1 MVKTSIMSK
10 TTELP
15 QIKTNAKIF
24 EHDNKSSKIN
34 SVSVKIELLLWNVL
48 KKMSKVNLFR
58 PFIKTCSSCKRKYAE
73 IFVEYYIRKVIS
85 CKKCSLKTKVYS
97 KTISLVMSLI
107 EKGLKIPRHEFQR
120 ILGKNPQLKRLIL
133 NYLEG
138 IGIYGPKIPLIPAGP
153 IVTLWSITHNCNLNC
168 KHCYISHDSPI
179 KELTYKEVC
188 KIIDQLYEANTFI
201 LGFSGGEPLLR
212 KDIFEIFQYASEKM
226 NVALATNGIYITP
239 QIAEKL
245 KDVGVGYVQISI
257 DGLKETHDHNRGV
270 GTYEKAISAIKSCLN
285 AGLYVSMDVVV
296 TKANV
301 DQFPLL
307 IDLAKRLKVQKIEIV
322 DFVPTGKAKGSSHLM
337 LSPIQMEKFGATVC
351 DIWLDLMKKDY
362 PLTLSFKNPVFTRIV
377 AERFPNINF
386 MPFFKGLFPKKALQF
401 FNFSDRLQK
410 GVFKE
415 QTPFSP
421 FVTGCEC
428 GIYVLHI
435 KPDGNITPCPLNPA
449 ILGNVKKN
457 KIKDIWQKSPI
468 LNQYRGLKFEGKC
481 GKCMYKTICG
491 GCRAKAFLDSGSHTE
506 SDTSCII
513 NN

>member
-1 MVKTSIMSK
+1 MVKTSLISE
-10 TTELP
+10 TTQLLK
-15 QIKTNAKIF
+15 IKTVEKIF

-34 SVSVKIELLLWNVL
+34 SISVKFELLLWNLL
-48 KKMSKVNLFR
+48 KRITKVNLFR
-58 PFIKTCSSCKRKYAE
+58 PFIKNCSSCGHKYAE
-73 IFVEYYIRKVIS
+73 IFVDYYISNQIS
-85 CKKCSLKTKVYS
+85 CKKCKLKTKIYS
-97 KTISLVMSLI
+97 KTITVVMSLI
-107 EKGLKIPRHEFQR
+107 EKGLKIPRHEFRR

-138 IGIYGPKIPLIPAGP
+138 IGTFGPKIPLIPAGP
-153 IVTLWSITHNCNLNC
+153 IITLWSITHLCNLNC
-168 KHCYISHDSPI
+168 THCYISHDSYI

-212 KDIFEIFQYASEKM
+212 KDIFEIFQYASKKM
-226 NVALATNGIYITP
+226 NIALATNGTFITP
-239 QIAEKL
+239 QIAEKI
-245 KDVGVGYVQISI
+245 KDTGVGYVQISI
-257 DGLKETHDHNRGV
+257 DGLKETHNHNRGV
-270 GTYEKAISAIKSCLN
+270 GAYEKAISAIRYCLD
-285 AGLYVSMDVVV
+285 AGLYVSMDVAI
-296 TKANV
+296 TRNNV
-301 DQFPLL
+301 DQFPQL
-307 IDLAKRLKVQKIEIV
+307 IDLAKNLKVQKIEIV
-322 DFVPTGKAKGSSHLM
+322 DFVPTGKAKGCSHLM

-351 DIWLDLMKKDY
+351 DIWLDLMKEDY
-362 PLTLSFKNPVFTRIV
+362 PLTISFKNPVFTRIV
-377 AERFPNINF
+377 AERFPDIKF

-428 GIYVLHI
+428 GIYVIHI
-435 KPDGNITPCPLNPA
+435 KPDGDITPCPLNPA
-449 ILGNVKKN
+449 LLGNVKKLH
-457 KIKDIWQKSPI
+457 IKDVWQKSPI

-491 GCRAKAFLDSGSHTE
+491 GCRAKAFLDSGSHTQ

-513 NN
+513 NH